1 MVIDVIEINVAVLNY
16 DKESKIIQSALREME
31 AMVHGKD
38 GFSIGDP
45 QFTFG
50 WYFFTLSVSKDLV
63 VKLTNLLGKEF
74 LNIKGKTSEYK
85 FLNYLAA
92 RLKQVGCNVHLNLK
106 AEMETSK
113 FGLF

>member
-1 MVIDVIEINVAVLNY
+1 MEINVIEINIAALNF
-16 DKESKIIQSALREME
+16 DKDSKVIQSTLKEIAV
-31 AMVHGKD
+31 MVHSKD
-38 GFSIGDP
+38 EFSIGDP

-63 VKLTNLLGKEF
+63 LKLMNLLGNEF
-74 LNIKGKTSEYK
+74 LSVKGKTFENK

-92 RLKQVGCNVHLNLK
+92 RLKQVGCDVHLNLK

-113 FGLF
+113 FGFF

>member
-1 MVIDVIEINVAVLNY
+1 MVIDAIEINVAALNY
-16 DKESKIIQSALREME
+16 DKESRTISNALREIE
-31 AMVHGKD
+31 AIVHGKD
-38 GFSIGDP
+38 EFSIGDP

-63 VKLTNLLGKEF
+63 VRLMNMLGNDF
-74 LNIKGKTSEYK
+74 ASVKGKTFEHK

-92 RLKQVGCNVHLNLK
+92 RLKQVGCDVKLNLK

>member
-1 MVIDVIEINVAVLNY
+1 MVIDVIEINVAALNY
-16 DKESKIIQSALREME
+16 DKESRIISTALKEIE
-31 AMVHGKD
+31 ALVHGKD
-38 GFSIGDP
+38 QFTIGDP

-63 VKLTNLLGKEF
+63 VRLMNLLGNEF
-74 LNIKGKTSEYK
+74 LTIKGKTFENK
-85 FLNYLAA
+85 FLNYLAK
-92 RLKQVGCNVHLNLK
+92 RLKQVGCDVHLNLK

>member
-1 MVIDVIEINVAVLNY
+1 MVVDVIEINVAALNY
-16 DKESKIIQSALREME
+16 DKERRMIQSALREME
-31 AMVHGKD
+31 AMVHAKD
-38 GFSIGDP
+38 EFSIGDP

-50 WYFFTLSVSKDLV
+50 WYFFTLSVSKNLAL
-63 VKLTNLLGKEF
+63 KLMNLLGIEF
-74 LNIKGKTSEYK
+74 SSMKGKTFENK

-92 RLKQVGCNVHLNLK
+92 RLKQVGCDVHLNLK

>member
-1 MVIDVIEINVAVLNY
+1 MVVDVIEINVAALNY
-16 DKESKIIQSALREME
+16 DKESRIISNALREIE

-38 GFSIGDP
+38 EFSIGDP

-63 VKLTNLLGKEF
+63 IRLMNMLGNEF
-74 LNIKGKTSEYK
+74 VNVKGKTFENK

-92 RLKQVGCNVHLNLK
+92 RLKQVGCDVQLNLK

>member
-1 MVIDVIEINVAVLNY
+1 MVVDVIEINVAALNY
-16 DKESKIIQSALREME
+16 DKESGMIQSALREME
-31 AMVHGKD
+31 AMVHVKD
-38 GFSIGDP
+38 EFSIGDP

-50 WYFFTLSVSKDLV
+50 WYFFTLSVSKNLV
-63 VKLTNLLGKEF
+63 LKLMNLLGNEF
-74 LNIKGKTSEYK
+74 SSMKGKTFENK

-92 RLKQVGCNVHLNLK
+92 RLKQVGCDVHLNLK

>member
-1 MVIDVIEINVAVLNY
+1 MVIDVIEINVAALNY
-16 DKESKIIQSALREME
+16 DKESRIIQSALSELE

-63 VKLTNLLGKEF
+63 VKLGNLLGNEF
-74 LNIKGKTSEYK
+74 LGVKGRTFDNK

-92 RLKQVGCNVHLNLK
+92 RLKQVGCEVHLNLK

>member
-1 MVIDVIEINVAVLNY
+1 MVIDVIEINVAALDY
-16 DKESKIIQSALREME
+16 DKESKIISSALREIE
-31 AMVHGKD
+31 AMVHSKD
-38 GFSIGDP
+38 AFSIGDP

-50 WYFFTLSVSKDLV
+50 WYFFTLSISKDLV
-63 VKLTNLLGKEF
+63 VRLMNLLGNEF
-74 LNIKGKTSEYK
+74 VSVKGKTFENK

>member
-1 MVIDVIEINVAVLNY
+1 MVINAIEINVAALNY
-16 DKESKIIQSALREME
+16 DKESKILQSALKEIE
-31 AMVHGKD
+31 VMVHGKNE
-38 GFSIGDP
+38 FSIGDP

-63 VKLTNLLGKEF
+63 LKLMNLLGNEF
-74 LNIKGKTSEYK
+74 LSVKGRTFENK

-92 RLKQVGCNVHLNLK
+92 RLKQVGCDVHLNLK

-113 FGLF
+113 FGFF